1 MTHNIPRPVY
11 TYLCHNHFN
20 SLPGIAVH
28 DEVDSGKCIVCGHKA
43 EVAVR
48 SVTIFGEVLNRIAVL
63 YFNEVQREYE
73 GRSGYTLAKDKIEGY
88 NQVDKKYKI
97 TKDGVQEISLEE
109 YHNELKNG
117 GWEFDEDYVYFC
129 GQCHFPLTLV
139 RPGKYQCETPWCP
152 SNQKEET
159 K

>member
-1 MTHNIPRPVY
+1 MTHNIPKHVN
-11 TYLCHNHFN
+11 TYLCHNHYN
-20 SLPGIAVH
+20 SLPGAKI
-28 DEVDSGKCIVCGHKA
+28 EWTTPLIGFEKCVVCGHKA
-43 EVAVR
+43 
-48 SVTIFGEVLNRIAVL
+48 SHQMSTVTLYDEDLARFVVC
-63 YFNEVQREYE
+63 YFNR
-73 GRSGYTLAKDKIEGY
+73 A
-88 NQVDKKYKI
+88 DKKYKI

-117 GWEFDEDYVYFC
+117 EWEFDEDEYVHFC